1 MVNPTPEQSTFFS
14 WFNRF
19 LTSPFLLIGIGLLVL
34 VGSAVWYLRHRQ
46 RVEPPAIGSWET
58 LEGQLQDSTSETEVI
73 DVAMKLDLG
82 RAYIDMGDS
91 ESARKVLE
99 EVIEEGNP
107 TQQEE
112 AKALLV
118 GLLLK

>member
-1 MVNPTPEQSTFFS
+1 M
-14 WFNRF
+14 
-19 LTSPFLLIGIGLLVL
+19 IGIGLLVL

-82 RAYIDMGDS
+82 RAYIDMEDS
-91 ESARKVLE
+91 ESAIRRIRTKLSDLKTA
-99 EVIEEGNP
+99 N
-107 TQQEE
+107 QE
-112 AKALLV
+112 
-118 GLLLK
+118 